1 MAIIQSGVS
10 GTTLM
15 TVDPTYTAGR
25 VTQRPVEQLGSYSVS
40 LFTGAYTVAAANTP
54 MFSMRFVA
62 GSAGQ
67 AQIAMI
73 QRIAL
78 VIVPTVAMTT
88 AQQVSYGAYVA
99 RSFSAVD
106 SGGAAATLT
115 GNNNKLR
122 TSMTTTQLAATGDMR
137 ISTTGTLTA
146 GTRTLDSQAFAVAS
160 AWVPSTLVAQ
170 PIQQVI
176 LYENF
181 AGDQPLVLATQEGII
196 INNLILMGAAGVLSI
211 GVTVEW
217 TESATTST
225 TSF

>member
-25 VTQRPVEQLGSYSVS
+25 ITQRPVEQLGTYSVS
-40 LFTGAYTVAAANTP
+40 LFSGAYTVAAANTP
-54 MFSMRFVA
+54 MYSMRFVA

-73 QRIAL
+73 QRIVL
-78 VIVPTVAMTT
+78 TIVPTVAFTT

-181 AGDQPLVLATQEGII
+181 AGDQPLVLATQEGLI

-217 TESATTST
+217 TESSTTST

>member
-1 MAIIQSGVS
+1 MALIQSGVS

-15 TVDPTYTAGR
+15 TVDPTYAAAR
-25 VTQRPVEQLGSYSVS
+25 ITQRPVEQLGTYSVS
-40 LFTGAYTVAAANTP
+40 LITGAYTVAAANTP

-73 QRIAL
+73 QRIVL
-78 VIVPTVAMTT
+78 TIVPTVAFTA

-122 TSMTTTQLAATGDMR
+122 TSMQTTQLATTGDMR
-137 ISTTGTLTA
+137 ISTTGALTA
-146 GTRTLDSQAFAVAS
+146 GTRTLDSQAFAYAS
-160 AWVPSTLVAQ
+160 AWVPTALVAQ

-181 AGDQPLVLATQEGII
+181 AGDQPLTLQNQEGLI
-196 INNLILMGAAGVLSI
+196 INNLILMGAGGVLSI
-211 GVTVEW
+211 GVTIEW

>member
-15 TVDPTYTAGR
+15 TVDPTYAAGR
-25 VTQRPVEQLGSYSVS
+25 ISQRPIEQLGSYSVS
-40 LFTGAYTVAAANTP
+40 LITGAYTTAAANSP

-67 AQIAMI
+67 AQVAII
-73 QRIAL
+73 QRINIF
-78 VIVPTVAMTT
+78 IVPTVAFTA
-88 AQQVSYGAYVA
+88 AQQVSYGAYIA
-99 RSFSAVD
+99 RSWSAVD

-122 TSMTTTQLAATGDMR
+122 TSMSTTQIAATGDMR
-137 ISTTGTLTA
+137 ISTTAALTA

-160 AWVPSTLVAQ
+160 AWVPAALVAQ
-170 PIQQVI
+170 PIQAVT

-181 AGDQPLVLATQEGII
+181 AGDQPIVLATQEGIV
-196 INNLILMGAAGVLSI
+196 INNLVLMGAAGVLSI
-211 GVTVEW
+211 GVTIEW
-217 TESATTST
+217 TESSTTST

>member
-15 TVDPTYTAGR
+15 TVDPTYAASR
-25 VTQRPVEQLGSYSVS
+25 VTLRPVEQLGTYSVS

-62 GSAGQ
+62 GAAGL

-73 QRIAL
+73 QRIAIT
-78 VIVPTVAMTT
+78 IVPTVAFTA

-122 TSMTTTQLAATGDMR
+122 TSMSTTQLAATGDMR

-160 AWVPSTLVAQ
+160 AWVPTALVAQ

-181 AGDQPLVLATQEGII
+181 AGDQPLVLATQEGIV

-211 GVTVEW
+211 GVTIEW
-217 TESATTST
+217 TESSTTST
-225 TSF
+225 NTY

>member
-25 VTQRPVEQLGSYSVS
+25 VTQRPAEQLGTYSVS
-40 LFTGAYTVAAANTP
+40 LFTGAYTVAAANTA

-73 QRIAL
+73 QRITIN
-78 VIVPTVAMTT
+78 IVPTTAFTA

-99 RSFSAVD
+99 RVFSAVD

-122 TSMTTTQLAATGDMR
+122 TSMQTTQLAATGDMR
-137 ISTTGTLTA
+137 ISTTAALTA
-146 GTRTLDSQAFAVAS
+146 GTRTLDSQAFAVAT
-160 AWVPSTLVAQ
+160 AFVPTTLVAQ
-170 PIQQVI
+170 PITQVI

-181 AGDQPLVLATQEGII
+181 AGDQPLILQNQEGLI
-196 INNLILMGAAGVLSI
+196 INNLTLMGAGGVLSI

-217 TESATTST
+217 TESNTTATTS
-225 TSF
+225 F

>member
-25 VTQRPVEQLGSYSVS
+25 ITQRPVEQLGSYSVS

-78 VIVPTVAMTT
+78 TIVPTVAFTA

-122 TSMTTTQLAATGDMR
+122 TSMTTAQSAATGDMR
-137 ISTTGTLTA
+137 IATTGTLTA

-170 PIQQVI
+170 PITQVI

-217 TESATTST
+217 TESSTTST

>member
-15 TVDPTYTAGR
+15 TVDPTYAAAR
-25 VTQRPVEQLGSYSVS
+25 VTTRPIEQLGSYSVS
-40 LFTGAYTVAAANTP
+40 LLTGAYTVAAANTP

-67 AQIAMI
+67 AQIAII
-73 QRIAL
+73 QRIVL
-78 VIVPTVAMTT
+78 SIMPTTGFTT
-88 AQQVSYGAYVA
+88 AQQVNYGAYVA

-137 ISTTGTLTA
+137 IATTGTLTA
-146 GTRTLDSQAFAVAS
+146 GTRTLDSQAFAVA
-160 AWVPSTLVAQ
+160 AAFVPVTLVAQ
-170 PIQQVI
+170 PASQII

-181 AGDQPLVLATQEGII
+181 NGDTPIVLATQEGII
-196 INNLILMGAAGVLSI
+196 INNLTLMGAAGVLSI

>member
-10 GTTLM
+10 GTALM
-15 TVDPTYTAGR
+15 TVDPTYAASR
-25 VTQRPVEQLGSYSVS
+25 VTLRPVEQLGTYAAS

-73 QRIAL
+73 QRIAIN
-78 VIVPTVAMTT
+78 IVPTVAFTA

-99 RSFSAVD
+99 RSWTAVD
-106 SGGAAATLT
+106 SGGTAATLT

-122 TSMTTTQLAATGDMR
+122 TSMSTTQLAATGDMR

-160 AWVPSTLVAQ
+160 AWVPTALVAQ
-170 PIQQVI
+170 SIQQVI
-176 LYENF
+176 LYETF
-181 AGDQPLVLATQEGII
+181 AGDQPLVLANQEGFV

-225 TSF
+225 NTY

>member
-15 TVDPTYTAGR
+15 TVDPTYAAGR
-25 VTQRPVEQLGSYSVS
+25 ITQRPVEQLGTYAVS
-40 LFTGAYTVAAANTP
+40 LFTGAYTGAAANTP

-73 QRIAL
+73 QRIVL
-78 VIVPTVAMTT
+78 TIVPTTAFTA

-99 RSFSAVD
+99 RTFSAVD

-122 TSMTTTQLAATGDMR
+122 TSMQTTQLAATGDMR
-137 ISTTGTLTA
+137 ISTTAALTA

-160 AWVPSTLVAQ
+160 AWVATALVAQ
-170 PIQQVI
+170 PITQVI

-181 AGDQPLVLATQEGII
+181 AGDQPLVLQNQEGLI
-196 INNLILMGAAGVLSI
+196 INNLILMGAGGVLSI

-217 TESATTST
+217 TESNTTATTS
-225 TSF
+225 F

>member
-10 GTTLM
+10 GSTLM
-15 TVDPTYTAGR
+15 TVDPTFAAARTS
-25 VTQRPVEQLGSYSVS
+25 QRPIEQLGTYFYGG
-40 LFTGAYTVAAANTP
+40 FTGLYTAAGANTP

-67 AQIAMI
+67 AQIAII
-73 QRIAL
+73 QRIVL
-78 VIVPTVAMTT
+78 SIMPTTGFTT
-88 AQQVSYGAYVA
+88 AQQVNYGAYVA

-122 TSMTTTQLAATGDMR
+122 TSMTTSQLAATGDMR

-146 GTRTLDSQAFAVAS
+146 GTRTLDSQAFAVTA
-160 AWVPSTLVAQ
+160 AFVPVTLVAQ
-170 PIQQVI
+170 PASQII
-176 LYENF
+176 LYECF
-181 AGDQPLVLATQEGII
+181 TGDTPLVLATQEGIV
-196 INNLILMGAAGVLSI
+196 INNLTLMGAAGVLSI

-217 TESATTST
+217 IESATTST

>member
-1 MAIIQSGVS
+1 MAIIQSGAS

-15 TVDPTYTAGR
+15 TVDPTFTAAR
-25 VTQRPVEQLGSYSVS
+25 TSQRPIEQLGSYSVS

-67 AQIAMI
+67 AQIAII
-73 QRIAL
+73 QRIS
-78 VIVPTVAMTT
+78 ISIMPTTGFTA

-122 TSMTTTQLAATGDMR
+122 TSMTTSQLAANGDMR
-137 ISTTGTLTA
+137 ISTTGALTA
-146 GTRTLDSQAFAVAS
+146 GTRTLDSQAFAVTA
-160 AWVPSTLVAQ
+160 AFVPVTLVAQ
-170 PIQQVI
+170 PAQHLI
-176 LYENF
+176 LYECF
-181 AGDQPLVLATQEGII
+181 TGDTPLVLATQEGIV
-196 INNLILMGAAGVLSI
+196 INNLTLMGAAGVLSI

>member
-15 TVDPTYTAGR
+15 TVDPTYAASR
-25 VTQRPVEQLGSYSVS
+25 VTMRPVEQLGTYSVS
-40 LFTGAYTVAAANTP
+40 LFTGAYTTAAANST

-62 GSAGQ
+62 GSTGL

-73 QRIAL
+73 QRIAIT
-78 VIVPTVAMTT
+78 IVPTVAFTA

-106 SGGAAATLT
+106 SGGTAATLT

-122 TSMTTTQLAATGDMR
+122 TSMSTTQLAATGDMR
-137 ISTTGTLTA
+137 ISSTGALTA

-181 AGDQPLVLATQEGII
+181 AGDQALVLANQEGLI

-225 TSF
+225 NTY

>member
-1 MAIIQSGVS
+1 MAIIQSGLS

-25 VTQRPVEQLGSYSVS
+25 ITQRPIEQLGSYSVS
-40 LFTGAYTVAAANTP
+40 LFTGAYTTAAANST

-67 AQIAMI
+67 AQIALI

-78 VIVPTVAMTT
+78 VIVPTTAFTA

-106 SGGAAATLT
+106 SGGTAATLT

-122 TSMTTTQLAATGDMR
+122 TSMSTTQISATGDMR
-137 ISTTGTLTA
+137 ISTTGALTA

-160 AWVPSTLVAQ
+160 AWVPTALVAQ

-181 AGDQPLVLATQEGII
+181 AGDQPLVLATQEGIV

-211 GVTVEW
+211 GVTIEW
-217 TESATTST
+217 TESSTTATTS
-225 TSF
+225 F

>member
-25 VTQRPVEQLGSYSVS
+25 ITQRPVEQLGTYSVS

-54 MFSMRFVA
+54 MYSMRFVA

-73 QRIAL
+73 QRIVL
-78 VIVPTVAMTT
+78 TIVPTVAFTT

-106 SGGAAATLT
+106 SGGTAATLT

-181 AGDQPLVLATQEGII
+181 AGDQPLVLATQEGLI

>member
-15 TVDPTYTAGR
+15 TVDPTYAAGR
-25 VTQRPVEQLGSYSVS
+25 ISQRPIEQLGSYSVS
-40 LFTGAYTVAAANTP
+40 LITGAYTVAAANSP

-67 AQIAMI
+67 AQVAII
-73 QRIAL
+73 QRINIF
-78 VIVPTVAMTT
+78 IVPTVAFTA
-88 AQQVSYGAYVA
+88 AQQVSYGAYIA
-99 RSFSAVD
+99 RSWSAVD

-122 TSMTTTQLAATGDMR
+122 TSMSTTQIAATGDMR
-137 ISTTGTLTA
+137 ISTTAALTA

-160 AWVPSTLVAQ
+160 AWVPTALVAQ
-170 PIQQVI
+170 PIQTVT

-181 AGDQPLVLATQEGII
+181 AGDQPIVLATQEGIV
-196 INNLILMGAAGVLSI
+196 INNLVLMGAAGVLSI
-211 GVTVEW
+211 GVTIEW
-217 TESATTST
+217 TESSTTST